1 MLSLVKI
8 YILRLITRETINKY
22 QELILIEKNFITSG
36 RNTVIHKVKKFDLLI
51 INGDKA
57 VVIISHRGIGIYK
70 GEIPAKR
77 SIAKK
82 AYQDIVD
89 ISSSELFGEEKTL
102 LFVQALDGIEY
113 KIDYSKEG
121 TNSFIKIHQNHYM

>member
-1 MLSLVKI
+1 
-8 YILRLITRETINKY
+8 
-22 QELILIEKNFITSG
+22 LIEKNFITSG

-51 INGDKA
+51 VNGDDP
-57 VVIISHRGIGIYK
+57 VVIISHRGIGIYR
-70 GEIPAKR
+70 GEVPAKR

-89 ISSSELFGEEKTL
+89 ISSPDLFGEEKTL

-113 KIDYSKEG
+113 KIDYTKKDTS
-121 TNSFIKIHQNHYM
+121 NFIKIHQNTYM